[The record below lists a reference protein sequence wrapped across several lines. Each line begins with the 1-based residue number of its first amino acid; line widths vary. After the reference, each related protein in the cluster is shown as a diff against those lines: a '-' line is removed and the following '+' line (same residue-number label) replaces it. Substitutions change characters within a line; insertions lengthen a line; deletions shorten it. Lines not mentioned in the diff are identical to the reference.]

1 MNEVYCTMYGV
12 YIYMYIYI
20 YVVYFTEHILHIE
33 TQYTK

>member
-12 YIYMYIYI
+12 YIYMYI